1 MVPSP
6 GNVPHSV
13 GVVVV
18 GAVGAAGTGI
28 VVDGWTCP
36 AGIKDGA
43 TTGMKEPSHDQLLRC
58 GCKKE

>member
-18 GAVGAAGTGI
+18 GAVGAIGTGI
-28 VVDGWTCP
+28 LVDGWTCP

-43 TTGMKEPSHDQLLRC
+43 TTGMKEPSHDQLLR
-58 GCKKE
+58 